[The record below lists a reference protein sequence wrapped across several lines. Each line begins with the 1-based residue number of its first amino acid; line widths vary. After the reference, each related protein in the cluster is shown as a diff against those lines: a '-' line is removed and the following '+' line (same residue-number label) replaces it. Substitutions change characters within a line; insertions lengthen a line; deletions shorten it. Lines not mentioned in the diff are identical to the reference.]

1 MSAPNLPGRMPGPGV
16 DLNKDYTGD
25 DYDRTGCVASI
36 AVTRHGYILSIF
48 APNGA
53 RMESYRGVKR
63 AEDVARML
71 REWCEGKV
79 PRLPAPI
86 KTPTESRE
94 AA

>member
-1 MSAPNLPGRMPGPGV
+1 MPGPGV
-16 DLNKDYTGD
+16 DLNQDYTGD

-36 AVTRHGYILSIF
+36 AVTRHGYMLSIF

-53 RMESYRGVKR
+53 WMESYRSVKR

-71 REWCEGKV
+71 REWCEGEV

>member
-1 MSAPNLPGRMPGPGV
+1 MSAQNLPGRMPGPGV

-36 AVTRHGYILSIF
+36 AVMPHGYILSIF
-48 APNGA
+48 APNGV
-53 RMESYRGVKR
+53 RMESYRSVKR

-79 PRLPAPI
+79 PRLPATI
-86 KTPTESRE
+86 ETTTEHHE